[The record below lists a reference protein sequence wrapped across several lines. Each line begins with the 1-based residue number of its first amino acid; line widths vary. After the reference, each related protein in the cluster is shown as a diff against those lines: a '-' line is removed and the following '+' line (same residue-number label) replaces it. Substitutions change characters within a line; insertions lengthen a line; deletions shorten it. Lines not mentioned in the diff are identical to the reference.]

1 MNLGGIMRLLFLA
14 TFLMASIHS
23 HGQVLVFEYLDEFTP
38 EHADMVSQV
47 ACGEFTENCGIYQ
60 FPNFHEPDVQG
71 HVADLVAEFQVVNM
85 SFGVTLRQR
94 PVFDYKYDYEQELK
108 QFEADNLLLKES
120 FSFLENLVAS
130 HPDVLFV
137 AASGNGEDL
146 GMAQGNGYNIT
157 AEQPMYPALIQAANM
172 VTVAAIDQ
180 QPGFSLTVDKV
191 KLTDYSNYRLE
202 TVDLASPIAPMLDG
216 SFYEG
221 TSFAAPWVA
230 EVADYIMSR
239 FELTAR
245 VTKRV
250 LLRACKVKNT

>member
-1 MNLGGIMRLLFLA
+1 M
-14 TFLMASIHS
+14 
-23 HGQVLVFEYLDEFTP
+23 
-38 EHADMVSQV
+38 
-47 ACGEFTENCGIYQ
+47 
-60 FPNFHEPDVQG
+60 
-71 HVADLVAEFQVVNM
+71 
-85 SFGVTLRQR
+85 
-94 PVFDYKYDYEQELK
+94 
-108 QFEADNLLLKES
+108 KES

-230 EVADYIMSR
+230 EVAAYILSR

-250 LLRACKVKNT
+250 LLRAC